1 MLPTH
6 IEQVR
11 TVTAQ
16 FPQVVDLLHGVLV
29 VEEAVMAV
37 PLVDDATPAC
47 PSPDAEDGG
56 EEIVVG
62 HVGCDFIAV
71 EACNHADALIVG
83 VTVEQFFAEGK
94 EGLGRHVIVF
104 EHDAA
109 VGDGECPFLG
119 EVFGGV
125 APVVLLLVKLVHLA
139 FPVDVGYDLTA
150 LQDAFHV
157 LRPARSVLVE
167 EEAGRTCFLDFVEDF
182 LEEVGTV
189 EEEDEDGDVYVGR
202 VHVS

>member
-1 MLPTH
+1 MLSTH

-11 TVTAQ
+11 AVTTQ

-37 PLVDDATPAC
+37 PLVNDATPAC

-83 VTVEQFFAEGK
+83 VTVEQFLAEGK

-125 APVVLLLVKLVHLA
+125 APVVLLLVKLMYLA

-157 LRPARSVLVE
+157 LRTAWPILIE
-167 EEAGRTCFLDFVEDF
+167 EEAGWTCFLDFVEDF

-189 EEEDEDGDVYVGR
+189 EEEDEDGDVDLGR